1 MELTCIKFSS
11 FQQDQ
16 QQQQQQQQT
25 SLIQS
30 NSHPNIV
37 EDCLENQEPSTS
49 ESVTST
55 SPAIVFDNLENGYQ
69 SQPNRSEKIHEI
81 DQERIVRFVY
91 FGQAVLIIIVALAC
105 VAFTILEPK
114 MIIENITSTK
124 MNQPV

>member
-1 MELTCIKFSS
+1 M
-11 FQQDQ
+11 
-16 QQQQQQQQT
+16 
-25 SLIQS
+25 
-30 NSHPNIV
+30 
-37 EDCLENQEPSTS
+37 ENQEPSTS